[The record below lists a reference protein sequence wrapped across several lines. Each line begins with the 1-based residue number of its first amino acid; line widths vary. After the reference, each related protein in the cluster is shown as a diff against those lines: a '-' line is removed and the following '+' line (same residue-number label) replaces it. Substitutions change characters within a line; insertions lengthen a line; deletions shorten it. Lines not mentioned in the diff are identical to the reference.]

1 MWYCVAY
8 TTCHGLAVWQ
18 YTFALAGTNNTT
30 AIFQAKFGW
39 NKDEVIFYNTIISS
53 AGLVGI
59 MIGSVLAGRILS
71 IGRLRSVIISQLM
84 AIIASGVS
92 MVTHTAT
99 LTVARLILGISA
111 SLVNVGFGKMIN
123 ETIPEHIY
131 AKFAM
136 V

>member
-1 MWYCVAY
+1 
-8 TTCHGLAVWQ
+8 
-18 YTFALAGTNNTT
+18 
-30 AIFQAKFGW
+30 
-39 NKDEVIFYNTIISS
+39 
-53 AGLVGI
+53 
-59 MIGSVLAGRILS
+59 
-71 IGRLRSVIISQLM
+71 
-84 AIIASGVS
+84 